1 MKKLFVVFLSVLCVL
16 SACNRGPNP
25 KESLIAAGNAIVN
38 YDTDNIDKY
47 IDLTSVIN
55 DMIDV
60 VSKQNIKDMPEFD
73 IKQMVAMKAIFVPI
87 VKQYMLGMYKELEK
101 SEYSNYVKSIK
112 VKEYK
117 ILNNKD
123 GIASAEVK
131 FDFSELAN
139 LLPSESTKSLN
150 KEVDLVFEMKQKGD
164 YWQIVRISNLSEKMD
179 KYKDVIE
186 KQIQQRKAEQELKE
200 PFNMVETICQA
211 QKIYRLQNGVFAENF
226 ENLNIGFKD
235 NSGRPLIATGTSFA
249 NKGVI
254 YMITTDG
261 KIEAHITETEEY
273 SLEKDCANNG
283 KTICKDSDNG
293 ICKKIGL

>member
-1 MKKLFVVFLSVLCVL
+1 MKKLFVVFVSVLCIL
-16 SACNRGPNP
+16 SACHRGPNP
-25 KESLIAAGNAIVN
+25 KDSLIAAGNAIVN

-47 IDLTSVIN
+47 VDLTSVIN

-60 VSKQNIKDMPEFD
+60 VSKQNIQDMPEFD

-150 KEVDLVFEMKQKGD
+150 KEVNLVFEMKQKGD
-164 YWQIVRISNLSEKMD
+164 YWQIVKISNLSEKMD

-235 NSGRPLIATGTSFA
+235 NSGKPLIATGNSFA

-254 YMITTDG
+254 YTITNDG
-261 KIEAHITETEEY
+261 KIEAHITEPKEY

-283 KTICKDSDNG
+283 KTICKDNDNS